1 MEDKFDNKLTISL
14 EDGTK
19 AVIEVL
25 DIIDSNIY
33 DKTFI
38 IYKFENDE
46 DNIFASILNE
56 EEKSYSLD
64 TIINQDEINYIN
76 SEIDRVCASE

>member
-56 EEKSYSLD
+56 EEKTYSLD
-64 TIINQDEINYIN
+64 TITNQDEINYIN
-76 SEIDRVCASE
+76 SEIDRVSASE